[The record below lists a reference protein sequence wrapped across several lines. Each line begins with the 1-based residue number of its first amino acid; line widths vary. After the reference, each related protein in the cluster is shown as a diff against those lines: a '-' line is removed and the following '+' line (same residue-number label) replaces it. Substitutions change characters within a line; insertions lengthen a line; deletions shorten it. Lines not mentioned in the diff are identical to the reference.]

1 MLIFLKLDS
10 GFEYRNVLSCVY
22 NDKQERRSSNEDFIL
37 LIFIALVSLAL
48 KSLVYL
54 KSRLNIA
61 LKISKRKRV
70 CMENHG
76 SVI

>member
-22 NDKQERRSSNEDFIL
+22 NDKQERRNRNEDFIFANL
-37 LIFIALVSLAL
+37 HRSCFSCFKIRL
-48 KSLVYL
+48 YL